1 MNKPKQVPV
10 AASGVL
16 QQKIFG
22 LPVDRKV
29 IFSNHKALYKKKIEK
44 RQRKLIIKSTFLKP
58 FMRSDEKILLITTGY
73 SPATLIEKLLVGWL
87 FVYLK
92 RSLLVFTNKRIIH
105 VPTTP
110 IYRYRH
116 VIAEIPYGS
125 CRSIRTKGRSM
136 LIEYKA
142 KGAAEKF
149 FGISG
154 QEIKKIGE
162 VLKKVSTTGGDESPA
177 HRIHLCPQCAAP
189 LEDRVY
195 RCARCELKFKTG
207 WAAAFL
213 AILFP
218 GGGYFYARQ
227 FMLGFLA
234 AVVEI
239 ILMAFIAININDIL
253 NGFQTGYVAYL
264 LWIAAAVCLGLEK
277 TIAVIHA
284 VDLIKEFIPRKRQI
298 SFRRFKRAAA

>member
-1 MNKPKQVPV
+1 VNKPKQVPV

-29 IFSNHKALYKKKIEK
+29 IFSNHKALYKKKVEK

-58 FMRSDEKILLITTGY
+58 FIRPDEKILLITTGY

-92 RSLLVFTNKRIIH
+92 RSLLVFTNQRIIH

-125 CRSIRTKGRSM
+125 CSSIRTKGRSM

-142 KGAAEKF
+142 KGAGEKF

-162 VLKKVSTTGGDESPA
+162 VLKKVTMTGGAEDPA
-177 HRIHLCPQCAAP
+177 QRIHLCPQCAAP
-189 LEDRVY
+189 LEERVH

-207 WAAAFL
+207 WAATIL

-239 ILMAFIAININDIL
+239 ILMVFIAININDIL
-253 NGFQTGYVAYL
+253 DGFQTGYVAYL

-284 VDLIKEFIPRKRQI
+284 NVLIKEFIPRKRQI
-298 SFRRFKRAAA
+298 SFRRFKKAAA